1 MANVHSSCL
10 GRWLENRITHDC
22 DICHYPIQQQ
32 VGLKKLSAI
41 LQDVLK
47 LTKKKLRKDKFLLFK
62 IVIYSAYLYFR
73 RKGIDCIRW
82 LLKELKKKFTTTIQ
96 TIVCVVY
103 LIMVSTQLCVFSTN
117 EVRYMYKSL
126 KH

>member
-1 MANVHSSCL
+1 VF
-10 GRWLENRITHDC
+10 
-22 DICHYPIQQQ
+22 
-32 VGLKKLSAI
+32 KLA
-41 LQDVLK
+41 
-47 LTKKKLRKDKFLLFK
+47 KKKLRKDKFLLFK
-62 IVIYSAYLYFR
+62 IVIYSAYLYFSY
-73 RKGIDCIRW
+73 RKGIVCVRW

-117 EVRYMYKSL
+117 ELRYMYKSL